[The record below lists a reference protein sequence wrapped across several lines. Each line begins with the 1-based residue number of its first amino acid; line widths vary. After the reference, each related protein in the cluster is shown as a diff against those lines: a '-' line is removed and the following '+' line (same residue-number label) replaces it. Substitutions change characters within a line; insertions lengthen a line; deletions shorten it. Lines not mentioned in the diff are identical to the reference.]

1 MFWFLRFTQGTAMRV
16 GIAGI
21 LVCAVLPSSTATA
34 ATKLTPA
41 EIQSTFFDGS
51 EFMAS
56 TPSGVKFKMTFT
68 ADGKARRVPAGK
80 GGAKGEGNWKLDENG
95 YCTTWK
101 GGKPSCF
108 TVVAAD
114 KNKWSVMKGPAVI
127 ATWSK

>member
-1 MFWFLRFTQGTAMRV
+1 MRV
-16 GIAGI
+16 WIVGIVA
-21 LVCAVLPSSTATA
+21 CAVLPAAATA
-34 ATKLTPA
+34 ATKLSPA
-41 EIQSTFFDGS
+41 EIQSTFFDGA
-51 EFMAS
+51 EFTAA

-68 ADGKARRVPAGK
+68 ADGKARRVPTGN
-80 GGAKGEGNWKLDENG
+80 GGARSEGSWKLDENG